1 MKKLI
6 IEHTIL
12 PKHHS
17 PDQYLTIHPL
27 QNRYSSLT
35 EKGSGVI
42 AFMRRKAKGGCKG
55 QQTLDW
61 DPGPF
66 PLQGQILDLS
76 PRNVVTPLAGV
87 RLPAS
92 FDALNFREPIRC
104 VSKPFYFPGEPDI
117 LNCTLYISGQWKASI
132 IMPILKILLVD
143 DHGPLRM
150 ALREGLQATGLV
162 QVLGEAS
169 TGQEAIIRALELD
182 IDVILM
188 DVQLQD
194 VQAGRKAISGVA
206 AAVAIRR
213 ERPRLPVVFYSIQ
226 DDDEYY
232 REFRASGILTHYAY
246 VRKSNYLLPSMLV
259 PLLRDAVNGRSL
271 VDPEIEDRVQEVR
284 DMDEQ
289 SPRALLEPNELRVAE
304 LVAQGMTNEQ
314 IASRLNLHDKR
325 AVSRTN
331 GRIYAAWGL
340 SETAVDDKVA
350 RARATLI
357 FTLNRMIIW
366 DEDGVALVRDRRDD
380 LVPLYLETQ
389 TNTEHETLHIAET
402 VSMTGVSTRE
412 DDLRKRVIRR
422 VRYNE
427 D

>member
-1 MKKLI
+1 
-6 IEHTIL
+6 
-12 PKHHS
+12 
-17 PDQYLTIHPL
+17 
-27 QNRYSSLT
+27 
-35 EKGSGVI
+35 
-42 AFMRRKAKGGCKG
+42 
-55 QQTLDW
+55 
-61 DPGPF
+61 
-66 PLQGQILDLS
+66 
-76 PRNVVTPLAGV
+76 
-87 RLPAS
+87 
-92 FDALNFREPIRC
+92 
-104 VSKPFYFPGEPDI
+104 
-117 LNCTLYISGQWKASI
+117 
-132 IMPILKILLVD
+132 MPILKILLVD
-143 DHGPLRM
+143 DHGPLRK
-150 ALREGLQATGLV
+150 ALREGLHATGAV
-162 QVLGEAS
+162 EVLDEAS
-169 TGQEAIIRALELD
+169 TGQEAVIRALELD

-194 VQAGRKAISGVA
+194 AQAGRKAISGVA

-246 VRKSNYLLPSMLV
+246 VRKSNYLLPSMLL

-284 DMDEQ
+284 DLDEQ

-314 IASRLNLHDKR
+314 IAARLNLHDKR

-331 GRIYAAWGL
+331 GRIYASWGL

-357 FTLNRMIIW
+357 YTLNRMIMW
-366 DEDGVALVRDRRDD
+366 DEDGVALVQDRRGDW
-380 LVPLYLETQ
+380 VPFYLETQ
-389 TNTEHETLHIAET
+389 TNAKHETLNTAENG
-402 VSMTGVSTRE
+402 SMTGVSTRQDE
-412 DDLRKRVIRR
+412 SRKRVIRR
-422 VRYNE
+422 GRYNE

>member
-1 MKKLI
+1 M
-6 IEHTIL
+6 
-12 PKHHS
+12 
-17 PDQYLTIHPL
+17 
-27 QNRYSSLT
+27 
-35 EKGSGVI
+35 
-42 AFMRRKAKGGCKG
+42 
-55 QQTLDW
+55 
-61 DPGPF
+61 
-66 PLQGQILDLS
+66 
-76 PRNVVTPLAGV
+76 
-87 RLPAS
+87 
-92 FDALNFREPIRC
+92 
-104 VSKPFYFPGEPDI
+104 
-117 LNCTLYISGQWKASI
+117 SI
-132 IMPILKILLVD
+132 IKVLLVD

-150 ALREGLQATGLV
+150 ALREGLQATGSV
-162 QVLGEAS
+162 HVLGEAS
-169 TGQEAIIRALELD
+169 TGQEAITKALELD

-194 VQAGRKAISGVA
+194 AQVGRKAISGVG

-284 DMDEQ
+284 DLDEQ
-289 SPRALLEPNELRVAE
+289 SPRALLEPNELRVVE

-314 IASRLNLHDKR
+314 IAARLNLHDKR

-331 GRIYAAWGL
+331 GRIYASWGL

-366 DEDGVALVRDRRDD
+366 DEDGVALVQDRRGDW
-380 LVPLYLETQ
+380 VPLYLETQ
-389 TNTEHETLHIAET
+389 TDKEHETLSTSE
-402 VSMTGVSTRE
+402 TRE
-412 DDLRKRVIRR
+412 DELRRRVIRR
-422 VRYNE
+422 VRYKE